1 MYSILLCQKLALQGS
16 ARLQLLGSWRGSWGK
31 RTSRAAHGHHLK
43 TEPHEGSGTY
53 NRLTQE
59 VLEEANAFATQT
71 HNAVTMPAPTLQ
83 AVALRATMRNITN
96 IYDIADMR
104 YDLIKPALKKI
115 KNPQQLREIEVN
127 SPAIADQTEELW
139 RAFIARDI
147 PGWKEKIFEPVNP
160 RSWWKVHAKLMRAE
174 KRIQEQQEKALELAL
189 GGLKQEREERKVSIL
204 EKVVPEDRKRTT
216 KAPVLRNAKS
226 GNQVLAAL
234 RAQGR
239 TEARNRRMDLGR
251 LPRGAVAKISA
262 LPSAKEQIGS
272 APRWMV
278 RDLMKPVLMAPP
290 APLFGNKTPVTAMV
304 SRGGPSRQ
312 EIALR
317 KAEQEAKLKRL
328 TQARPQ
334 QQQQG
339 RAMVGTTVSPPPAAK
354 SGESMAEREAR
365 LKALTQGK
373 ARPAQVVGAR
383 PTPKS
388 ASSPVREHAVAKA
401 IGIASPDPK
410 PSPVLEATRK
420 RPAPSPMMPMKRRK
434 IM

>member
-1 MYSILLCQKLALQGS
+1 
-16 ARLQLLGSWRGSWGK
+16 
-31 RTSRAAHGHHLK
+31 
-43 TEPHEGSGTY
+43 
-53 NRLTQE
+53 
-59 VLEEANAFATQT
+59 
-71 HNAVTMPAPTLQ
+71 MPAPSLQ

-115 KNPQQLREIEVN
+115 KNPQQLREIETN

-174 KRIQEQQEKALELAL
+174 KRTQEQQEKALELAL

-216 KAPVLRNAKS
+216 KAPALRNAKS

-239 TEARNRRMDLGR
+239 TEARHRRMDLGH
-251 LPRGAVAKISA
+251 LSRGAVAKISA

-290 APLFGNKTPVTAMV
+290 APLFGKKTPVTAMV

-334 QQQQG
+334 QQQQQG

-354 SGESMAEREAR
+354 SGEAMAEREARLKGLTHARPPQQGRAMVGMTVSPPPAAKSGEAMVEREAR

-373 ARPAQVVGAR
+373 ARPAQVVEAR

-388 ASSPVREHAVAKA
+388 ASPPVREHVVAKA
-401 IGIASPDPK
+401 IEIASPDPK

-420 RPAPSPMMPMKRRK
+420 RLAPSPMMPLKRRK